1 MHYSDQI
8 LIYYLEIQLLII
20 EIKKKKKKQY
30 RETTAENN
38 K

>member
-20 EIKKKKKKQY
+20 EIKKKKKTIKRNNS
-30 RETTAENN
+30 RE
-38 K
+38 